1 MSIEKIGRTLL
12 FVVFVLMIVIGAKMA
27 VKVGNPYIRK
37 VSPSL
42 ADSLAAV

>member
-1 MSIEKIGRTLL
+1 MIEKVGRTLL
-12 FVVFVLMIVIGAKMA
+12 FIVFMLMIVIGAKMA

-42 ADSLAAV
+42 ADSLMSL

>member
-42 ADSLAAV
+42 ADSLASV